1 MVFPELA
8 SIVLHSLEPIC
19 QYVANHLVYV
29 CRAWQCRTSMLRVFG
44 KGSFIGDIY
53 SNGVLVKTA
62 DYAEYFEWSYSNLN
76 NEDRVGYFVSLNPE
90 RKIQVS
96 GTNILGIVSATP
108 GVIGNAPQEW
118 PKKYLLDEWGRE
130 VIDEATGLPKLNPKY
145 DETQTYIPRSERKEW
160 SPVGMLGMLRV
171 RDDGTCK
178 VGGYCKPN
186 EKGIATSSESGYYIT
201 NRYSKNIIEVFL
213 K

>member
-1 MVFPELA
+1 MQ
-8 SIVLHSLEPIC
+8 SLEPIC
-19 QYVANHLVYV
+19 QYAANHLVYV
-29 CRAWQCRTSMLRVFG
+29 GRAWQCRTSMLRVFG

-62 DYAEYFEWSYSNLN
+62 DYAEYFEWSDSNSN
-76 NEDRVGYFVSLNPE
+76 NEGYFVSLTPG

-96 GTNILGIVSATP
+96 CTNILGIVSATL

-130 VIDEATGLPKLNPKY
+130 IIDETTGLPKLNPEY
-145 DETQTYIPRSERKEW
+145 DEMQTYIPRSERKEW

-186 EKGIATSSESGYYIT
+186 EKGIATAAESGYYIT